1 MIETLDNV
9 LQLVVAGVC
18 CIYAVIRAV
27 KTSNRAWI
35 VYALFCAGF
44 FLGDL
49 YWSLYLILYGNTPM
63 ISYIPDLSWDA
74 AYLFMILLVQ
84 NLLGRTRMNPD
95 MWQMW
100 TVPVFVTVAGIFFIT
115 KGDYLANIVTSV
127 LMGIIMWNALKGI
140 EITKNKSHTDAP
152 EYYVFRLTMIYCVLE
167 YLLWISSYFWMGDTL
182 INPYFWFDTMITITI
197 ALFIPAIRRA
207 VNE

>member
-9 LQLVVAGVC
+9 LQLVVSGVC
-18 CIYAVIRAV
+18 FLYAVIRAV
-27 KTSNRAWI
+27 KTSKRAWI

-49 YWSLYLILYGNTPM
+49 YWSLYLILYGNTPV
-63 ISYIPDLSWDA
+63 ISYIPDLSWAA

-84 NLLGRTRMNPD
+84 NLLGRTRINPD
-95 MWQMW
+95 MWRMW
-100 TVPVFVTVAGIFFIT
+100 IVPAFVAIMGIFFMT

-127 LMGIIMWNALKGI
+127 LMGIILWNALKGV
-140 EITKNKSHTDAP
+140 EITKNKSRAEAP
-152 EYYVFRLTMIYCVLE
+152 EYYVFMLAIIYCVLE